1 MHKYYKKYF
10 DITSHHKKRQKNDMQ
25 PEFSYVNWLRLV
37 IQVFSLYLYR
47 INYTK
52 YLLREAPKSAHV
64 QINSENYKY
73 EFGDTSGK
81 PIAYI
86 SYYNDMKRNRPALD
100 KQIKSKNTKVYLYF
114 I

>member
-1 MHKYYKKYF
+1 MICNRNSAMLIGSGWLFK
-10 DITSHHKKRQKNDMQ
+10 
-25 PEFSYVNWLRLV
+25 FS
-37 IQVFSLYLYR
+37 VF
-47 INYTK
+47 IFTK

-100 KQIKSKNTKVYLYF
+100 RQLKSKNTKVYLYF